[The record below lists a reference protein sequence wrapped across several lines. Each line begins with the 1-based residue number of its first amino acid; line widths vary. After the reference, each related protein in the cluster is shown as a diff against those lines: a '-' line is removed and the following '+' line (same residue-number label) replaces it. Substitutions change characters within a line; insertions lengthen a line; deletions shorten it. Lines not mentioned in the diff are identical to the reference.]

1 MKKEVPAADPD
12 AYLASL
18 SGWRRVYAEALR
30 SAVLGA
36 APLQESIKWGHLV
49 YVSNGPALLIRVE
62 DNRVL
67 LGFWRGQRLRNIE
80 ARLRPG
86 GKYEMATLELVEGT
100 PLERDTVVEL
110 VKEAVSLNS
119 TLGDPTDLTSA
130 GPRNVA

>member
-1 MKKEVPAADPD
+1 MKKEVPAANPD

-18 SGWRRVYAEALR
+18 SGWRRVYAAALR

-49 YVSNGPALLIRVE
+49 YFSNGPALLIRVE

-67 LGFWRGQRLRNIE
+67 LGFWRGQRLRDIE

-100 PLERDTVVEL
+100 PLEHATVVEL
-110 VKEAVSLNS
+110 VKKAVSLNS
-119 TLGDPTDLTSA
+119 TLGDPTDLNPP
-130 GPRNVA
+130 GPKNAA